1 MDLHPTLEDFLYN
14 FLKEKLDRLL
24 NQAAKL
30 EASLH
35 FHQAL
40 MGEVCHSIKAHDHWV
55 RYGSYFPF
63 SIHCNLCCKDIPPE
77 FDLGRH
83 KGCCALLKRQTV

>member
-24 NQAAKL
+24 NQAARF

-40 MGEVCHSIKAHDHWV
+40 MEEVCHSIKAHDHWV
-55 RYGSYFPF
+55 HYGSYFPF

-83 KGCCALLKRQTV
+83 KGCCALIKRQTV

>member
-1 MDLHPTLEDFLYN
+1 MALHPILEDFLYN
-14 FLKEKLDRLL
+14 FLKKEVACMF

-35 FHQAL
+35 FHQA
-40 MGEVCHSIKAHDHWV
+40 MMKEVCHSIKAHDYWV
-55 RYGSYFPF
+55 HYGSYFPF
-63 SIHCNLCCKDIPPE
+63 STHCTLCGEDIPLE

-83 KGCCALLKRQTV
+83 KGRCALLKRQTV

>member
-1 MDLHPTLEDFLYN
+1 MALHPTLEDFLYN

-30 EASLH
+30 ESSLH

-40 MGEVCHSIKAHDHWV
+40 MEEVCHSIKAHDHWV
-55 RYGSYFPF
+55 RYGGYFPF
-63 SIHCNLCCKDIPPE
+63 STHCNLCGEAIPPE
-77 FDLGRH
+77 FDRGRH
-83 KGCCALLKRQTV
+83 RGRCSLKRRTA

>member
-1 MDLHPTLEDFLYN
+1 MTLHLTLEAFLRN
-14 FLKEKLDRLL
+14 FIKEELDRLIY
-24 NQAAKL
+24 QASEL
-30 EASLH
+30 EVSLY

-40 MGEVCHSIKAHDHWV
+40 MKEVCHSIKAHDHWV

-63 SIHCNLCCKDIPPE
+63 STHCNLCGEAIPPE

-83 KGCCALLKRQTV
+83 RGLCALKRQTA